1 MNNNCGGGV
10 FYLTED
16 SLKVKNSYSQGGGG
30 RTRDTRDCPGQV
42 QFR

>member
-1 MNNNCGGGV
+1 MHTVTKNSSL

-16 SLKVKNSYSQGGGG
+16 PLKVKNSYSRGGGG
-30 RTRDTRDCPGQV
+30 RTRDGPGQV